1 MIEHGIQLA
10 GEWRIIAAL
19 RDEATAAE
27 MRLEEERAAHTNTQR
42 TAAAREQVGAV
53 PAICVLLLE
62 AAMLTYCVVCSTGAQ
77 QQFSAD

>member
-1 MIEHGIQLA
+1 MSEG
-10 GEWRIIAAL
+10 RIIAAL

-42 TAAAREQVGAV
+42 TAAAREQVSAV

-62 AAMLTYCVVCSTGAQ
+62 AAMLTYRVVCSTGAQ